1 MENLI
6 KSQKALNRETAR
18 KLLFVIFGAVLLWNV
33 GTRLSLIVR
42 ANDIAQ
48 ENNGLVPSAMK
59 AMESEFINVKLPLE
73 MNKEVEYWM
82 HHFSTLKREAFLE
95 QLSRAGLYSEM
106 IRTKLI
112 EYQMPEELLYLAQIE
127 SGYMTRARSVSSASG
142 VWQFMGPT
150 ARQYGLRID
159 GYVDERR
166 DPVRATDAAV
176 NYLRELY
183 ERYESW
189 YLAAAAYNA
198 GPTRVSRLL
207 RQHTDGRVGDENL
220 YWEIID
226 HLPKETAQYVPK
238 LLAVTYLAKY
248 GQISGVSESTPYV
261 YDDVWTPG
269 GIILSDLAQRLGMP
283 SSLIEDLNPHLIRGI
298 TPPGEI
304 YLLRVP
310 VGSSTKVVSVVGFPE
325 RIVHLADD

>member
-1 MENLI
+1 M
-6 KSQKALNRETAR
+6 KSQKALSRETAK
-18 KLLFVIFGAVLLWNV
+18 KLLFVIFGVALLWNV

-42 ANDIAQ
+42 ANDIVQ
-48 ENNGLVPSAMK
+48 GNNGLVPSAMK

-82 HHFSTLKREAFLE
+82 HHFSTLKREEFLE

-127 SGYMTRARSVSSASG
+127 SGYMTKARSVSSASG

-198 GPTRVSRLL
+198 GPKRVKYWKKINGNPQKGKIDYVDWIELVKFEETRNYI
-207 RQHTDGRVGDENL
+207 QRVLEN
-220 YWEIID
+220 
-226 HLPKETAQYVPK
+226 VN
-238 LLAVTYLAKY
+238 
-248 GQISGVSESTPYV
+248 V
-261 YDDVWTPG
+261 YRYMINEEPTK
-269 GIILSDLAQRLGMP
+269 IFNFF
-283 SSLIEDLNPHLIRGI
+283 EDKPH
-298 TPPGEI
+298 
-304 YLLRVP
+304 Y
-310 VGSSTKVVSVVGFPE
+310 
-325 RIVHLADD
+325 